1 MKHKTKNIQLSI
13 NSLARSNLKRRKKQ
27 YTLMF
32 VGILLSMI
40 MSSTVLFFASSM
52 LTSIS
57 EYKKINYGDFDYF
70 HYSSQLD
77 DSFYSDVQKAGA
89 IEDYAYSHVIGNI
102 YKEKDSTEIYTPIAY
117 LDEKS
122 MEFYYP
128 SFLEGGYPT
137 ASGQIAL
144 ERSTLELLSP
154 GAKLGDEITVYMR
167 GQNGA
172 DLLDGYVEKTFKVV
186 GIIRNKKSNIN
197 ALSTFQHDH
206 DMVPSA
212 FVFDGSEALPG
223 SKPADVA
230 LVRTQEVAEG
240 EDNWYDY
247 MREVTL
253 SGARDFSHI
262 SGYDDGFVWTS
273 SFFLM
278 IIGIIFCGVLLIATF
293 IGIINAMNSNIADRK
308 KQIGMLRTVGAT
320 KRQIRK
326 IFGREA
332 IFISLICAPVSAV
345 VSYFLIQL
353 VGKLFGEDFVF
364 ILNIPVLILSVLFGV
379 VCVIISSS
387 VPLRSASKISP
398 VQSIRNIEITRQ
410 MKTKHIKSK
419 KDFDVSKLLAKR
431 NIGFY
436 RRKQVVV
443 SFFLV
448 ITIVV
453 SCFGF
458 SWIQY
463 NLEYIDYDA
472 GDYELFLHDRSDLY
486 EINIRED
493 TSSKYT
499 ENMKQEVLNIPYISE
514 VRGVKF
520 AHAFLEVEELSDY
533 MKLYMKGYYGD
544 DYGEDVVKK
553 DPWLTFDTDKEL
565 FPVTV
570 HSLEDREIESMIPY
584 VEEGKIDLEAL
595 DSGREVILLA
605 PNKIAYGLTYYS
617 DGGTGWHLD
626 GDEDIDPETRGEYL
640 EYADR
645 SINAGDGFTLK
656 SIWADYNDEGLH
668 PDASPEDYDAYTRYT
683 NLESINS
690 NITIGAHIRD
700 LPTKISG
707 SYAWVGYNS
716 SFRIFTTHEGM
727 KKLCGDFDYMHLS
740 ADLTDY
746 YRENMTDAIDKEITD
761 AMRLITL
768 RFPTDTYIS
777 SDYANEKDN
786 NTIFL
791 SILLA
796 GIAGMVLLMAGSMS
810 IINNSLTAR
819 IRENKREIGTLRAV
833 GATQKDLT
841 MSYIRQLLSMFGW
854 GTGLGFGIFFVA
866 YIGWYIYC
874 EAKNKTM
881 DILNQ
886 QKFLESSIDKATAR
900 TKEIAVMYEKLFEK
914 HINGIVNEESFMQL
928 SQKYEAERDELKMKI
943 RQYQEELSEIENLR
957 TSKEQF
963 TFAVRKFMQMETL
976 TPALL
981 NELIE
986 KIEVHSIEGKGKNK
1000 TQKIIIH
1007 YRFIGVIENPV
1018 KEENIVLEARQGVA
1032 VEYLTA

>member
-1 MKHKTKNIQLSI
+1 MKHKIKNTKLSI
-13 NSLARSNLKRRKKQ
+13 NSLARSNLKHRKKQ
-27 YTLMF
+27 YTLMV

-52 LTSIS
+52 FTSIE
-57 EYKKINYGDFDYF
+57 EYHKINYGNFDEFLYGARV
-70 HYSSQLD
+70 D
-77 DSFYSDVQKAGA
+77 DSFYADIKTAGA
-89 IEDYAYSHVIGNI
+89 IEDYAYSHLIGKI
-102 YKEKDSTEIYTPIAY
+102 YKEKDSTEYYAPIAY

-122 MEFYYP
+122 MDFYYP
-128 SFLEGGYPT
+128 SVLEGGFPT
-137 ASGQIAL
+137 ATGQIAM
-144 ERSTLELLSP
+144 ERATLELLSP

-167 GQNGA
+167 GQNG
-172 DLLDGYVEKTFKVV
+172 DTLLDEYVERSFTLV
-186 GIIRNKKSNIN
+186 GILRNKRTNIGTTE
-197 ALSTFQHDH
+197 TFNHDR
-206 DMVPSA
+206 DIVASA
-212 FVFDGSEALPG
+212 FVYDESEALPG
-223 SKPADVA
+223 SKTADVA
-230 LVRTQEVAEG
+230 LVREQYVEG
-240 EDNWYDY
+240 GESLHGYIRY
-247 MREVTL
+247 ATL
-253 SGARDFSHI
+253 SGIELMSHTAGYTDDFM
-262 SGYDDGFVWTS
+262 YTTS
-273 SFFLM
+273 FMLM
-278 IIGIIFCGVLLIATF
+278 IAGLVFCVILLLASF

-332 IFISLICAPVSAV
+332 IFISLICAPIAAA
-345 VSYFLIQL
+345 VSYFIVKLIAML
-353 VGKLFGEDFVF
+353 YGEDFVF
-364 ILNIPVLILSVLFGV
+364 ILDIPVLILSVLFGV
-379 VCVIISSS
+379 VCVILSSAI
-387 VPLRSASKISP
+387 PLRSASKISP

-410 MKTKHIKSK
+410 MKTKHVKSK

-436 RRKQVVV
+436 RKKQVVV
-443 SFFLV
+443 SFFLI

-472 GDYELFLHDRSDLY
+472 GDYELFLHDISDLY

-533 MKLYMKGYYGD
+533 MKLFMKNSFTFS
-544 DYGEDVVKK
+544 EDELMKK
-553 DPWLTFDTDKEL
+553 PWLTFDTDKNL
-565 FPVTV
+565 FPIIV
-570 HSLEDREIESMIPY
+570 HSLEDSAIESLKPY

-605 PNKIAYGLTYYS
+605 PDKIAYGVDYYS
-617 DGGTGWHLD
+617 DGASGWHLD
-626 GDEDIDPETRGEYL
+626 SDKDIDPETRGEYL

-645 SINAGDGFTLK
+645 NIGFGDEFTLK
-656 SIWADYNDEGLH
+656 SIWADYNDEELH
-668 PDASPEDYDAYTRYT
+668 PDASPVDDNAYTRYT

-716 SFRIFTTHEGM
+716 SFRILTTHEGM
-727 KKLCGDFDYMHLS
+727 KKLCGDFDYTHLS
-740 ADLTDY
+740 ADLKDY

-761 AMRLITL
+761 AMMLITL
-768 RFPTDTYIS
+768 RLPTDTYIS

-786 NTIFL
+786 NTIFM

-854 GTGLGFGIFFVA
+854 GTGLGFGVFFVA
-866 YIGWYIYC
+866 YIGLYIYY
-874 EAKNKTM
+874 EVKKQTM
-881 DILNQ
+881 DMSLNILP
-886 QKFLESSIDKATAR
+886 
-900 TKEIAVMYEKLFEK
+900 AV
-914 HINGIVNEESFMQL
+914 ISTVI
-928 SQKYEAERDELKMKI
+928 I
-943 RQYQEELSEIENLR
+943 
-957 TSKEQF
+957 
-963 TFAVRKFMQMETL
+963 FAVCSINLYFKIKKETK
-976 TPALL
+976 
-981 NELIE
+981 NSIIDNIREL
-986 KIEVHSIEGKGKNK
+986 
-1000 TQKIIIH
+1000 
-1007 YRFIGVIENPV
+1007 
-1018 KEENIVLEARQGVA
+1018 
-1032 VEYLTA
+1032 